1 MKEEKKELILAMI
14 FIWGAFI
21 MYYVLINLFAR

>member
-1 MKEEKKELILAMI
+1 MKEEKKELIKCI
-14 FIWGAFI
+14 VFIWGAFI

>member
-1 MKEEKKELILAMI
+1 MKEAKKELVKCVI

-21 MYYVLINLFAR
+21 MYYVLVNLFVA